1 MLKKLGRSE
10 NYKPDYCIEGD
21 SLMQLQDGRIVSYNF
36 RGLNTLTIY
45 NPNTFQN
52 ILSIDL
58 YKFFKKEIDECE
70 TEDDLEKQNPIIELN
85 NNLLLLGYY
94 QLLFEINLKEKTFES
109 KIVYKSKEII
119 FTINLLSDKR
129 ILLITEGNIEILNK
143 VNNEYILKEKV

>member
-1 MLKKLGRSE
+1 MYWRRFFNE
-10 NYKPDYCIEGD
+10 
-21 SLMQLQDGRIVSYNF
+21 LQDGRIVSYIF
-36 RGLNTLTIY
+36 RGFNTLTIY
-45 NPNTFQN
+45 NQNTFEN

-58 YKFFKKEIDECE
+58 YKFFKKEIGECK
-70 TEDDLEKQNPIIELN
+70 TKIGLEKQNPIIELN

-109 KIVYKSKEII
+109 ELVYKSKEII